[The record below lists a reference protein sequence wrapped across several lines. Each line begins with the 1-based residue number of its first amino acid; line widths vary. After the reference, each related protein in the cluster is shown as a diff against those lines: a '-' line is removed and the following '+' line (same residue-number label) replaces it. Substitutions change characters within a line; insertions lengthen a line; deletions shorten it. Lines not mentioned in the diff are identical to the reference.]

1 MITSLYAG
9 LLGVIYLGLTFFTIK
24 GRFKHGVSLGHG
36 GFEDMEKRVRMHA
49 NFAEYVPIAVLLI
62 FLSEMGNVSAIIV
75 HAMGGTLI
83 VGRLLHASGLYGVSP
98 IKKSRPIGMML
109 TIGVI
114 LAASIASIVA
124 YFLGVN

>member
-24 GRFKHGVSLGHG
+24 
-36 GFEDMEKRVRMHA
+36 
-49 NFAEYVPIAVLLI
+49 
-62 FLSEMGNVSAIIV
+62 
-75 HAMGGTLI
+75 
-83 VGRLLHASGLYGVSP
+83 GRLLHASGLYGVSP